1 MLRWFIETLV
11 DICIRYCV
19 INMSKYQN
27 KESRKLIWLQN
38 IDLTHHL
45 WIDISFRVLFDYF
58 VTLNPSFTFELSS
71 SIKKLHE
78 FYFLLKIGISFDE
91 YFSDFMKF
99 FNEYSLIFIITN
111 KNLFKNNSFIL
122 LVCEKLNFYLLSRKN
137 YRNFERI
144 PIKN

>member
-1 MLRWFIETLV
+1 MLRWFIETLL
-11 DICIRYCV
+11 DICIRYCA

-58 VTLNPSFTFELSS
+58 VTLNPSFIFELSS